1 MSTPT
6 GRLLTLAAAV
16 ASTAVAVLASAGP
29 SDAARQP
36 ALPGIPASDA
46 RLIDGYR
53 SWLPLARPPVAS
65 LAGLGSAH
73 SADRKRIYVNRTRA
87 QLRRRGRAGVPH
99 RPGTVVVKEL
109 RVDDF
114 IEAIAIMRKTRA
126 SADGGWTW
134 VEYKRS
140 SGSAPFRR
148 LQLSGS
154 FCNGCHVQATRV
166 QRTDGV
172 FWRLR

>member
-1 MSTPT
+1 MPIP
-6 GRLLTLAAAV
+6 GRLLTLSAAV
-16 ASTAVAVLASAGP
+16 ASAAGALSASVGDG
-29 SDAARQP
+29 DAARGP
-36 ALPGIPASDA
+36 ALPGIDRADA

-53 SWLPLARPPVAS
+53 SWQLLARPPVAS
-65 LAGLGSAH
+65 LRGLGSAH
-73 SADRKRIYVNRTRA
+73 AADRKRIYVNRTRA

-99 RPGTVVVKEL
+99 APGTVVVKEL
-109 RVDDF
+109 RIDDF

-126 SADGGWTW
+126 RADGGWTW

-140 SGSAPFRR
+140 SGDEPFRR
-148 LQLSGS
+148 LQLSGG

>member
-1 MSTPT
+1 MRIPT
-6 GRLLTLAAAV
+6 GRSLILSALVASAAATLLI
-16 ASTAVAVLASAGP
+16 AARP

-53 SWLPLARPPVAS
+53 SWQPLARPPVAS
-65 LAGLGSAH
+65 LRGLGSAH
-73 SADRKRIYVNRTRA
+73 AADRKRVYINRTRA
-87 QLRRRGRAGVPH
+87 QIGRRGTRGVPYA
-99 RPGTVVVKEL
+99 RGTVVVKEL
-109 RVDDF
+109 RIDDY
-114 IEAIAIMRKTRA
+114 IEAVAIMQKVRGSR
-126 SADGGWTW
+126 DGGWRW

-140 SGSAPFRR
+140 AGTAPFRR

-154 FCNGCHVQATRV
+154 FCSGCHMQATRV
-166 QRTDGV
+166 QRSDGV